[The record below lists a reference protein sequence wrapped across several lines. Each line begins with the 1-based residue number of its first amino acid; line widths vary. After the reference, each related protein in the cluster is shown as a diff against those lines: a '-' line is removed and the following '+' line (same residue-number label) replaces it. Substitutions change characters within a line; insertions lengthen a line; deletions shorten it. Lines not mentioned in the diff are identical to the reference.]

1 MSLFLQICI
10 QGLMLGSMY
19 AILTLGYNIIYSTMG
34 MAHYAQGD
42 IMMVGA
48 FLALDFFVTMRLP
61 FVIALVLS
69 VVCNVGLMLIIEK
82 LAYSPLYGRPRNM
95 LLLCT
100 IGISTVL
107 RNAAQLIWGTQSFN
121 FPSVFSTKM
130 IEIGSIY
137 LVPQNLWI
145 LGIGVVLMLL
155 LNVFMKKTKV
165 GRAMQAVS
173 MNRSA
178 AALMGVNMK
187 TITMITYGLS
197 AGLATLAGI
206 MLAPIIKVYSTM
218 GVSIGAKVMISAVAG
233 GMGSMPGSI
242 LGGLL
247 VGLVET
253 LGGMYVSTTFKEAY
267 PVVLLL
273 VVLLWRPQGILGRKK
288 VVKV

>member
-1 MSLFLQICI
+1 MNMFIQICI

-48 FLALDFFVTMRLP
+48 FLALDFFVNMHLP
-61 FVIALVLS
+61 FLVALPLAVISNIAVMLV
-69 VVCNVGLMLIIEK
+69 IEK
-82 LAYSPLYGRPRNM
+82 LAYSPLYNRSRKM

-121 FPSVFSTKM
+121 FPSIFSGDM
-130 IEIGSIY
+130 IRIGDIY
-137 LVPQNLWI
+137 LIPQNLWI
-145 LGIGVVLMLL
+145 LGIGVVLMIL
-155 LNVFMKKTKV
+155 LNLFMKKTKV

-218 GVSIGAKVMISAVAG
+218 GNSIGAKVMISAVVG
-233 GMGSMPGSI
+233 GMGNMPGAI

-253 LGGMYVSTTFKEAY
+253 LGGMYISTTFKEAY
-267 PVVLLL
+267 PVILLLIVLLN
-273 VVLLWRPQGILGRKK
+273 RPQGLLGRKK

>member
-48 FLALDFFVTMRLP
+48 FLALDFFVTLRLP

>member
-1 MSLFLQICI
+1 MNLFLQICI

-48 FLALDFFVTMRLP
+48 FFALDFFVTMDLP
-61 FVIALVLS
+61 IYVAIPLS
-69 VVCNVGLMLIIEK
+69 MICNVLVMLVIER
-82 LAYSPLYGRPRNM
+82 LAYRPLYSRSRTL

-100 IGISTVL
+100 IGVSTVL

-121 FPSVFSTKM
+121 FPTIFPGD
-130 IEIGSIY
+130 IIHIGEVY

-145 LGIGVVLMLL
+145 LGVGVVMMLL
-155 LNVFMKKTKV
+155 LNLFMKKTKV

-178 AALMGVNMK
+178 AALMGVNMQ
-187 TITMITYGLS
+187 TITMITYGMS
-197 AGLATLAGI
+197 AGMATLAGV
-206 MLAPIIKVYSTM
+206 MLAPIVKVYSTM
-218 GVSIGAKVMISAVAG
+218 GVSIGAKVMISAVVG
-233 GMGSMPGSI
+233 GMGSMPGAI
-242 LGGLL
+242 LGGLV
-247 VGLVET
+247 VGLVEA
-253 LGGMYVSTTFKEAY
+253 LGGMYISTTFKEAY
-267 PVVLLL
+267 PVILLL
-273 VVLLWRPQGILGRKK
+273 VVLLNRPQGILGRKK

>member
-1 MSLFLQICI
+1 MNLFLQICI

-48 FLALDFFVTMRLP
+48 FFALDFFVTMDLP
-61 FVIALVLS
+61 IYVAIPLS
-69 VVCNVGLMLIIEK
+69 VICNVLVMLVIER
-82 LAYSPLYGRPRNM
+82 LAYRPLYSRSRTL

-100 IGISTVL
+100 IGVSTVL

-121 FPSVFSTKM
+121 FPTIFPGD
-130 IEIGSIY
+130 IIHIGEVY

-145 LGIGVVLMLL
+145 LGVGVVMMLL
-155 LNVFMKKTKV
+155 LNLFMKKTKV

-178 AALMGVNMK
+178 AALMGVNMQ
-187 TITMITYGLS
+187 TITMITYGMS
-197 AGLATLAGI
+197 AGMATLAGV
-206 MLAPIIKVYSTM
+206 MLAPIVKVYSTM
-218 GVSIGAKVMISAVAG
+218 GVSIGAKVMISAVVG
-233 GMGSMPGSI
+233 GMGSMPGAI

-247 VGLVET
+247 VGLVEA
-253 LGGMYVSTTFKEAY
+253 LGGMYISTTFKEAY

-273 VVLLWRPQGILGRKK
+273 VVLLNRPQGILGRKK

>member
-48 FLALDFFVTMRLP
+48 FLALDFFVTLRLP

-218 GVSIGAKVMISAVAG
+218 GVSIGAKVMISAVVG

>member
-1 MSLFLQICI
+1 MNVFLQICI

-42 IMMVGA
+42 VMMVGA
-48 FLALDFFVTMRLP
+48 FLALDFFVTLRLP
-61 FVIALVLS
+61 FLAALVLS
-69 VVCNVGLMLIIEK
+69 IVCNVMIMLVIER
-82 LAYSPLYGRPRNM
+82 LAYRPLYLRNRKM

-107 RNAAQLIWGTQSFN
+107 RNGAQLVWGTQSFS
-121 FPSVFSTKM
+121 FPSVFGSGL
-130 IEIGSIY
+130 IQIGNIY

-145 LGIGVVLMLL
+145 LGIGVALMIL
-155 LNVFMKKTKV
+155 LNFFMKKTKV

-173 MNRSA
+173 MNRNA
-178 AALMGVNMK
+178 AALMGVNMQ

-218 GVSIGAKVMISAVAG
+218 GTSIGNKVMISAVIG
-233 GMGSMPGSI
+233 GMGNMPGSI

-247 VGLVET
+247 VGLVEM
-253 LGGMYVSTTFKEAY
+253 LGGMYISTTFKEAY
-267 PVVLLL
+267 PVIMLVTVLLCK
-273 VVLLWRPQGILGRKK
+273 PQGLLGRKK